1 MTPTTAPPSRGW
13 FALRLWRQPPR
24 GAGLLLAL
32 LQGGLLL
39 AVASLDQIENA
50 TQPRG
55 WARTVPVDPD
65 LPIRG
70 RYVTFV
76 LQVPAEGVSSAAS
89 FASVELRVRDG
100 RVVAGPASRG
110 GGNPRN
116 AALQKGGGSPSALLG
131 EPLAFFLPEHSADP
145 SQRLADETLWA
156 EVTLPRNGPPRP
168 LRLGVER
175 QPGRIE
181 PLTRP

>member
-1 MTPTTAPPSRGW
+1 MTPLDRPSPWRL
-13 FALRLWRQPPR
+13 ALQRWPRQPLR
-24 GAGLLLAL
+24 AGLLLAA

-39 AVASLDQIENA
+39 SLAALMRIENA

-55 WARTVPVDPD
+55 WARTVALDPN

-76 LQVPAEGVSSAAS
+76 LQVPVEGVSGAPSVATR
-89 FASVELRVRDG
+89 VELRVREG
-100 RVVAGPASRG
+100 RVIALPAHQAS
-110 GGNPRN
+110 GNPQN
-116 AALQKGGGSPSALLG
+116 AWLQNETGGASAQL
-131 EPLAFFLPEHSADP
+131 EKPLAFFLPEHGADP
-145 SQRLADETLWA
+145 SQRPPGETLWA